1 MIKIDR
7 LACPTELTQEV
18 KDAKT
23 EKFKNDGSYVW
34 KEDYIKTRL
43 LEMSHN
49 KCCYCECNVTEGGS
63 YMEIEHFHPKCQYPD
78 EVVEWN
84 NLLPSCKKCN
94 TQKGEHDTVSS
105 PIINPS
111 TDMPQDHLKIRMG
124 FRFKSKDDMGE
135 ETIEALDLNNQ
146 NRHTNPRH
154 KVLNKVEDK
163 VASLLEQAKTYISI
177 EPKTT
182 LRKNKLLRGVR
193 ELLELCQP
201 TEPYS
206 AFKAT
211 ALLTSD
217 CYTVLKDILNSENL
231 WSQEFIDLERNLLSI
246 KYETC

>member
-23 EKFKNDGSYVW
+23 EKFKNDGSSVW

-43 LEMSHN
+43 LEMSHD

-63 YMEIEHFHPKCQYPD
+63 YMEIEHFHPKGQYPD

-94 TQKGEHDTVSS
+94 IQKGEHDTVGS

-111 TDMPQDHLKIRMG
+111 IDMPQDHLKIRMG
-124 FRFKSKDDMGE
+124 FRFYGKDDMGE

-146 NRHTNPRH
+146 IKHTSPRH
-154 KVLNKVEDK
+154 EVINEIENKIGMLKSQAEDYL
-163 VASLLEQAKTYISI
+163 SLVQKTSL
-177 EPKTT
+177 K
-182 LRKNKLLRGVR
+182 KNKLLRGVR
-193 ELLELCQP
+193 ELLEICQP

-211 ALLTSD
+211 ALLTND
-217 CYTVLKDILNSENL
+217 CYSDLKDLLNSENL
-231 WSQEFIDLERNLLSI
+231 WSQEFIDLERNLQSI